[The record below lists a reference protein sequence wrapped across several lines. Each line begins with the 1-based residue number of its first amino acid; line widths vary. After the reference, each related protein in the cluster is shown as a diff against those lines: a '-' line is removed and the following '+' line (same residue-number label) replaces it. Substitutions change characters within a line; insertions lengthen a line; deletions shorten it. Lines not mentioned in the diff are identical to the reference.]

1 MINKMKTLKLKIK
14 LYKIL
19 INIRII
25 KELILYKLILNQL
38 LILNKQN
45 VNANY

>member
-25 KELILYKLILNQL
+25 KELILYKLFLKQL